1 MANGASIFLIMKYLG
16 HSRMDETFNT
26 YTHLFKSELD
36 SVVKIIEKL

>member
-1 MANGASIFLIMKYLG
+1 MANGASTILIMKYLG
-16 HSRMDETFNT
+16 NFRMDETLN